1 MIKPTQHLKAGY
13 RNLILKDHL
22 WWVTLYAACLF
33 WHPSQ
38 TKVLLY
44 LQRQGPDVVDVPDEL
59 AYVHYVVGGEVGDV
73 TDVDVPLVR
82 RGNGGFF
89 LRL

>member
-1 MIKPTQHLKAGY
+1 MTTSGGHCALPVCFSIHQ
-13 RNLILKDHL
+13 
-22 WWVTLYAACLF
+22 
-33 WHPSQ
+33 SQ

-73 TDVDVPLVR
+73 TNVDVPLVR

-89 LRL
+89 LRLGAGPFRSRIFAPT